1 MFTKYVLPIVA
12 VLGVTFAVYT
22 VVLARQPQPP
32 SFPVVEPPV
41 RPAKVKSIAG
51 AGIVEAR
58 KENIPVG
65 SPTPG
70 VVWEVFVKVGDY
82 VRKGDPLFKLDDREL
97 QSELKVREAML
108 VASQAQL
115 HKLEAAPRAEDIP
128 PAQAALEEARAKVAD
143 TEVAMA
149 RTEKLF
155 QKQMAAAG
163 DYDKDRFAYYSARA
177 AMAKAAAELAR
188 IKAGSWK
195 EDIEVAKAAVLQA
208 ESQVESIQIM
218 LDRLT
223 VRALAD
229 GEVLQVNV
237 RPGQFA
243 ALAWRE
249 PMIILGDVNRLHVR
263 VDIDE
268 NDVPYF
274 EQGARAIATL
284 KGRPHVQFPLDFVKI
299 EPYVTPK
306 KSLTGD
312 NSERVDTRVLQA
324 IYALPDNRPV
334 HVYVGQQ
341 MDVYIKAAEV
351 PHGISLDADPKARLP
366 FEDEEASSAKAKTPA
381 HNLDNKSGT

>member
-1 MFTKYVLPIVA
+1 MFTKYILPLLA

-32 SFPVVEPPV
+32 SSPVVEPPV
-41 RPAKVKSIAG
+41 RPEKVKSLAG

-97 QSELKVREAML
+97 QAELKVREATL
-108 VASQAQL
+108 VATRAQL
-115 HKLEAAPRAEDIP
+115 HRLEAAPRPEDIP
-128 PAQAALEEARAKVAD
+128 PAQAALDEAKARVAD

-149 RTEKLF
+149 RTEKLY

-163 DYDKDRFAYYSARA
+163 DYDKDRFAYYSAKA
-177 AMAKAAAELAR
+177 AMARAAAELAR

-195 EDIEVAKAAVLQA
+195 EDIEVARASVLEA
-208 ESQVESIQIM
+208 ESQVESTKIA

-268 NDVPYF
+268 HDVPYF
-274 EQGARAIATL
+274 KQGAPAVARL
-284 KGRPHVQFPLDFVKI
+284 KGKPHVEFPLEFVKI

-324 IYALPDNRPV
+324 IYALPDSRPV

-351 PHGISLDADPKARLP
+351 PHGISLDADPNAKLP
-366 FEDEEASSAKAKTPA
+366 FEDEEPAGEEPASVATTPA
-381 HNLDNKSGT
+381 HAF